1 MIFARNIFLFL
12 AILVL
17 TSCAITDQVRVV
29 QVEVMKP
36 GVFIFPEDFN
46 RVAIFNRDLF
56 QSDTCL
62 FSYYDDNTIKV
73 DTTIS
78 YKSLSN
84 HCVDALT
91 GFLKEEK
98 YFAEVKNYKDS
109 LNYFWRKDSVLHSS
123 EELLNKTQADI
134 FIFLDF
140 LTFNNTMISRSI
152 DYVSTTPYLV
162 WNIGLKNDTASYI
175 YNQIDTL
182 VYEGDEFNSFNSRRG
197 RHRSILENASEYLGK
212 SLGLKLIPNWI
223 SVERM
228 YYKSSNPDMLKAE
241 KYALQNE
248 WMKAAEIWNRETK
261 NKNPKIVAKACF
273 NMAVAAEMEG
283 KHDVSIDW
291 LVKSYSA
298 LPANN
303 SEHKANCQRY
313 INVLAIRKKEIERLG
328 KQIREE

>member
-1 MIFARNIFLFL
+1 MIFARNTILFL
-12 AILVL
+12 AILTL

-36 GVFIFPEDFN
+36 GIFIFPEDFN

-62 FSYYDDNTIKV
+62 FSYYDDNKIKV

-123 EELLNKTQADI
+123 DELLNKTQADI

-140 LTFNNTMISRSI
+140 LTFNNAMISRSI
-152 DYVSTTPYLV
+152 DYVSTTPYLM

-182 VYEGDEFNSFNSRRG
+182 IYEGDEFNSFNLRRG
-197 RHRSILENASEYLGK
+197 GLRSILTNASEYLGK

-298 LPANN
+298 LSANN

>member
-1 MIFARNIFLFL
+1 MIFARNTILFL
-12 AILVL
+12 AILTL

-62 FSYYDDNTIKV
+62 FSYYDDNKIKV

-123 EELLNKTQADI
+123 DELLNKTQADI

-182 VYEGDEFNSFNSRRG
+182 IYEGDEINNFNLRRG
-197 RHRSILENASEYLGK
+197 GLRSILTNASEYLGK

-328 KQIREE
+328 KQIRVE

>member
-1 MIFARNIFLFL
+1 MTFARNTFLFL
-12 AILVL
+12 AILIL
-17 TSCAITDQVRVV
+17 TSCVITDQVRVV

-36 GVFIFPEDFN
+36 GVFIFPEDLN
-46 RVAIFNRDLF
+46 KVAIFNRDLC

-62 FSYYDDNTIKV
+62 FNYYDDNTIKV

-78 YKSLSN
+78 YNSLSN

-98 YFAEVKNYKDS
+98 YFAEVKNYRDS
-109 LNYFWRKDSVLHSS
+109 LNYFWRKDSVSHSPD
-123 EELLNKTQADI
+123 ELLNKTQADV

-152 DYVSTTPYLV
+152 DYVSTTAYLV
-162 WNIGLKNDTASYI
+162 WNIELKDDTASYI

-182 VYEGDEFNSFNSRRG
+182 AYEGNEFNSFNLRSG
-197 RHRSILENASEYLGK
+197 RYKSVIMNASEYLGK
-212 SLGLKLIPNWI
+212 SMGSKLIPNWI

-228 YYKSSNPDMLKAE
+228 YYKSSNPDMVKAE
-241 KYALQNE
+241 KYALQND
-248 WMKAAEIWNRETK
+248 WLKAAEIWNRETK
-261 NKNPKIVAKACF
+261 NKNPKIVAKACY
-273 NMAVAAEMEG
+273 NMALAAEMEG

-298 LPANN
+298 LPVNN
-303 SEHKANCQRY
+303 NEHKANCQRY

>member
-1 MIFARNIFLFL
+1 
-12 AILVL
+12 
-17 TSCAITDQVRVV
+17 
-29 QVEVMKP
+29 MKP
-36 GVFIFPEDFN
+36 GAFIFPEDFN

-62 FSYYDDNTIKV
+62 FSYYDDNTVKI

-78 YKSLSN
+78 FNSLSN

-98 YFAEVKNYKDS
+98 YFAEVKNYRDS
-109 LNYFWRKDSVLHSS
+109 LNYFWQKDSVPHSS
-123 EELLNKTQADI
+123 DELLNKTQADV

-140 LTFNNTMISRSI
+140 LTFNNTLIGRSI
-152 DYVSTTPYLV
+152 DYVSTMAYLV

-182 VYEGDEFNSFNSRRG
+182 EYEGNEFNSFNL
-197 RHRSILENASEYLGK
+197 RHGGYQSIVTNASEYLGK

-223 SVERM
+223 SVDRM

-273 NMAVAAEMEG
+273 NMALAAEMEG

-313 INVLAIRKKEIERLG
+313 IKVLAIRKKEIERLG
-328 KQIREE
+328 KQIRED